1 MVRVRLRTKFLL
13 SMVLITAGL
22 TSVSLLLVRRN
33 VQSQV
38 TKEIFSD
45 LQNSVGTFQSFQRE
59 KEVMLNHSADL
70 LADMPALRAMMT
82 THDEATIQDGSGPL
96 AKLAGSDVF
105 VLADASGKI
114 VALHTNK
121 PGFTRQMAQQSFTG
135 ALTQEQVW
143 WMGAQHLYQV
153 FMRPIYFGPALKDSV
168 LGFVVVGYEIDDRV
182 ASQIGRIANSKVI
195 FYYGDT
201 IITST
206 LSRSLDS
213 ELTRQTFSGTR
224 TQPQLLK
231 LGDERFLETTIDL
244 APESKSEVQLTVL
257 KSYDQATQPLQKL
270 NRLLLGVGLL
280 AILIGSG
287 LVYLISD
294 TFTRPL
300 SSLLAGVAAL
310 ERGDFTYALETDG
323 GDEAAELSR
332 AFDRMRQSLQRIQQN
347 LLESERLAT
356 IGRMA
361 SSISHDLRHSLA
373 AIVANAEFLC
383 EQNLSR
389 EQREELYQEVQLAV
403 QRMTEL
409 IDSLLEFSRTRAS
422 LRPTHGSVRGDV
434 ENALH
439 ALRSSPEFHNAN
451 VEIRQSGTVEGWFD
465 HRKLERV
472 FFNLFLN
479 ACEATPDRTG
489 RVIVELRDASGSIE
503 IKVVDHGRGIPAS
516 IRNTLF
522 EPFISLGK
530 ENGTGLGLT
539 VVQKIVQD
547 HGGEVAVERTSSEGT
562 IFRITLPY
570 PVAPVRSDGPDSSDQ
585 PSSAAGVHASS
596 AKQA

>member
-22 TSVSLLLVRRN
+22 TSVSLLLVRRS

-45 LQNSVGTFQSFQRE
+45 LRNSVSTFQSFQLE

-96 AKLAGSDVF
+96 AKLAGSDLF
-105 VLADASGKI
+105 VLADASGKV
-114 VALHTNK
+114 VALHTKK
-121 PGFTRQMAQQSFTG
+121 PGFTRAMAQQSFTQ
-135 ALTQEQVW
+135 ALSQPQIW

-168 LGFVVVGYEIDDRV
+168 LGFALVGYEIDDRV
-182 ASQIGRIANSKVI
+182 ASQISRIASSRVI

-206 LSRSLDS
+206 LSRSLDF
-213 ELTRQTFSGTR
+213 ELARQKFSDTR
-224 TQPQLLK
+224 TQPQLVT
-231 LGDERFLETTIDL
+231 LGNERFLETTIDL
-244 APESKSEVQLTVL
+244 APEAKSNVRLTVL
-257 KSYDQATQPLQKL
+257 KSYDQATEPLQKL

-280 AILIGSG
+280 AVLIGSA
-287 LVYLISD
+287 LVFLISD

-310 ERGDFTYALETDG
+310 ERGDFTYALHTQG

-332 AFDRMRQSLQRIQQN
+332 AFDRMRQSLQKIQQN
-347 LLESERLAT
+347 LIESERLAT

-422 LRPTHGSVRGDV
+422 LRPTHGSVRSDV
-434 ENALH
+434 DNAIQ
-439 ALRSSPEFHNAN
+439 ALRSGPEFHGAN
-451 VEIRQSGTVEGWFD
+451 VEIRQSGAVEGWFD

-472 FFNLFLN
+472 FFNLLLN
-479 ACEATPDRTG
+479 ACESTSDRSG
-489 RVIVELRDASGSIE
+489 RVLVELSDTAAGIQ
-503 IKVVDHGRGIPAS
+503 IKVIDSGRGIPAS

-547 HGGEVAVERTSSEGT
+547 HGGEVAIERTSPEGT
-562 IFRITLPY
+562 IFLISLPY
-570 PVAPVRSDGPDSSDQ
+570 PVAPARSDGPEAPDQ
-585 PSSAAGVHASS
+585 ASSAAGVHASS